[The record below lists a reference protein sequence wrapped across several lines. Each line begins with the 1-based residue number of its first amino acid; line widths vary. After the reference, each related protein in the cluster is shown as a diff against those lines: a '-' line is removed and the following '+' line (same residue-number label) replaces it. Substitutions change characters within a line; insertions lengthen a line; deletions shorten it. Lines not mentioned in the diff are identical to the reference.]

1 MPKRT
6 LDKLTLPA
14 RVAIGTCIGILSVL
28 ALSLLFSLVAMLSK
42 DPTANLTLYGEISL
56 LCSMLLCGFFGAR
69 TGGDQKLACGLISAG
84 ILMVLAVM
92 LALIFASSVVKAL
105 LLAALGMFVA
115 AAGAALG
122 SREKRRKRR

>member
-6 LDKLTLPA
+6 FDKLTFPA
-14 RVAIGTCIGILSVL
+14 RAAIGAGVGIISAL
-28 ALSLLFSLVAMLSK
+28 AVSLLFSLVAILSK

-56 LCSMLLCGFFGAR
+56 LCAMLICGFFGAR
-69 TGGDQKLACGLISAG
+69 IGGDQKLASGLISAG
-84 ILMVLAVM
+84 ILTVLALM
-92 LALIFASSVVKAL
+92 LALIFADDVAKAL
-105 LLAALGMFVA
+105 ILAALGIFVA